1 MKKLFV
7 RALAGLLT
15 AGVMVC
21 PSMAASPFPDV
32 DANADYAEAVSY
44 VSEVGIM
51 VGDENGNFNPDK
63 TVTRAEMAVI
73 LCNMLGETENL
84 TAGGSVFT
92 DVPANHW
99 ANPYVVKAA
108 ELGLVTGYGD
118 GRFGPADVVTYEQA
132 ITMIVNAIGNGDEA
146 VTLGGYPEGYI
157 SSAQASGFLDNIHAE
172 KGDGLSRSDIAMLL
186 FNYYNADIP
195 I

>member
-118 GRFGPADVVTYEQA
+118 GRFGPDDTVTYEQA
-132 ITMIVNAIGNGDEA
+132 ITMLIQSVNLGDEA
-146 VTLGGYPEGYI
+146 LKQGGYPNGFINVADQYGY
-157 SSAQASGFLDNIHAE
+157 SN
-172 KGDGLSRSDIAMLL
+172 GLSIKASDVLNRWGLAIVITNIMVV
-186 FNYYNADIP
+186 
-195 I
+195 

>member
-1 MKKLFV
+1 MRIKRFV
-7 RALAGLLT
+7 SAI
-15 AGVMVC
+15 VI
-21 PSMAASPFPDV
+21 SMALGSCMMFSGAVAFSDV
-32 DANADYAEAVSY
+32 DEDAEYAEAVSY

-99 ANPYVVKAA
+99 ANRYVVKAA

-132 ITMIVNAIGNGDEA
+132 ITMTVSAMNLEEHA
-146 VTLGGYPEGYI
+146 VAMGGYPDGYI
-157 SSAQASGFLDNIHAE
+157 NAAAENGYIDQIFAE
-172 KGDGLSRSDIAMLL
+172 KGELLNRGQIAILV
-186 FNYYNADIP
+186 YNVIK
-195 I
+195 

>member
-99 ANPYVVKAA
+99 ANRYVVKAA

-118 GRFGPADVVTYEQA
+118 GRFGPVDVVTYEQA
-132 ITMIVNAIGNGDEA
+132 VTMVVNSIYGSEEA
-146 VTLGGYPEGYI
+146 NREGGYPDGYLKI
-157 SSAQASGFLDNIHAE
+157 AEIDGLVDNLDCK
-172 KGDGLSRSDIAMLL
+172 KGDTLSRGMVAIIL
-186 FNYYNADIP
+186 FNCNNSFL
-195 I
+195 

>member
-1 MKKLFV
+1 MRIKRFV
-7 RALAGLLT
+7 SAI
-15 AGVMVC
+15 VI
-21 PSMAASPFPDV
+21 SMALGSCMMFSGAVAFSDV
-32 DANADYAEAVSY
+32 DEDAEYAEAVSY
-44 VSEVGIM
+44 VSEVCIM

-92 DVPANHW
+92 DVPADHW

-118 GRFGPADVVTYEQA
+118 GRFGPSDAVTYEQTVTMVINALGMKEEA
-132 ITMIVNAIGNGDEA
+132 IN
-146 VTLGGYPEGYI
+146 LGGYPEGYFAVANKHGYTNDI
-157 SSAQASGFLDNIHAE
+157 TVAE
-172 KGDGLSRSDIAMLL
+172 REPLSRGNVAICL
-186 FNYYNADIP
+186 YNVAV
-195 I
+195 

>member
-32 DANADYAEAVSY
+32 DANAEYAEIIEYISQMGY
-44 VSEVGIM
+44 M
-51 VGDENGNFNPDK
+51 VGDANGNFNPDK

-118 GRFGPADVVTYEQA
+118 GRFGPADVITYEQA
-132 ITMIVNAIGNGDEA
+132 LTMLINAYGGGDAAKEQ
-146 VTLGGYPEGYI
+146 GGYPNGYI
-157 SSAQASGFLDNIHAE
+157 KVASDSGLIQNVFAQ
-172 KGDGLSRSDIAMLL
+172 KGDFLMRWQVAMML
-186 FNYYNADIP
+186 YNTFR
-195 I
+195 